1 MAQNPDLTQPEQVH
15 QAEPAPS
22 DVVGQSKKPA
32 KPILGRS
39 ATDEDYRKR
48 AGWQISLGPLKGSRP
63 EDRLSPEKQAE
74 SLEAVRT
81 FKARQKDQQ

>member
-15 QAEPAPS
+15 QAEPAPG
-22 DVVGQSKKPA
+22 DVVGQSKKPM

-48 AGWQISLGPLKGSRP
+48 AGWQISFGGLKGNRP
-63 EDRLSPEKQAE
+63 EDRLSPEQRAANR
-74 SLEAVRT
+74 EAAKA
-81 FKARQKDQQ
+81 FKARQKGQQ